1 MTGRKGREKG
11 RWVGYCVCGISHA
24 ISDTLKGVMRGDQMS
39 VDKREE
45 IVLKSTQSS
54 KYRKDA
60 MEDSVKKKK
69 KNKRRVDPERR

>member
-1 MTGRKGREKG
+1 MTGRKRREKG

-54 KYRKDA
+54 KNRKDA

-69 KNKRRVDPERR
+69 KNRRVDPERR

>member
-1 MTGRKGREKG
+1 
-11 RWVGYCVCGISHA
+11 
-24 ISDTLKGVMRGDQMS
+24 MS